1 MAFST
6 GNVRRG
12 ILNPPF
18 VSPTVRTHARFRLS
32 IPHHCLVPR
41 VIHLPGSSGWR
52 SGERRSFPDQH
63 GEAGEAGRDRAG
75 VLANAGTLPMT
86 HPLECFWLECRECWV
101 RVGRGI
107 RKRVCAHARTLSL
120 HMLVG
125 VTDGVDGSVVRVR
138 VRVRAYV
145 RARAPAYD
153 KAPVRERGGVY
164 TCWEPWN
171 PSGPCVC
178 LYL

>member
-1 MAFST
+1 MEF
-6 GNVRRG
+6 
-12 ILNPPF
+12 
-18 VSPTVRTHARFRLS
+18 
-32 IPHHCLVPR
+32 
-41 VIHLPGSSGWR
+41 
-52 SGERRSFPDQH
+52 ERESVH
-63 GEAGEAGRDRAG
+63 TRA
-75 VLANAGTLPMT
+75 
-86 HPLECFWLECRECWV
+86 
-101 RVGRGI
+101 
-107 RKRVCAHARTLSL
+107 L